1 MERGDLTSNAKG
13 FTLVSKRRPV
23 PLTVTLRVYAIF
35 LAFNRLLLRIA
46 ALRRAIELPFD
57 SS

>member
-1 MERGDLTSNAKG
+1 VERDDLTSNAKG
-13 FTLVSKRRPV
+13 LTLVSMRRPV

-35 LAFNRLLLRIA
+35 LAFNRLLLRIV
-46 ALRRAIELPFD
+46 ALRRARELPFD